1 MKSFLPSLLLLSGI
15 LAGAGCQSRP
25 TQPTE
30 FVISV
35 TSSTPVTFSGHLRVD
50 GKEQAVSGTTPAE
63 YKVSGQRVACQLVQ
77 GPENGLL
84 TVQIRLGIQED
95 AAEFVASSGG
105 PNTGLHGTVNPNNSW
120 QWLY

>member
-1 MKSFLPSLLLLSGI
+1 MKSSLPFLLLLTGI
-15 LAGAGCQSRP
+15 LAGTGCQTRP
-25 TQPTE
+25 QRPTE
-30 FVISV
+30 FVIAV
-35 TSSTPVTFSGHLRVD
+35 TSSTPVTFSGNLRVD
-50 GKEQAVSGTTPAE
+50 GKEQSVSGTTPAT
-63 YKVSGQRVACQLVQ
+63 YKVSGQRVDCHLVQ

-105 PNTGLHGTVNPNNSW
+105 PNTDLHGSVNPNSSW